1 VRYLLIALGA
11 LIAALVVGVF
21 VLAQAPHLEVKS
33 PPSAIGD
40 QTPVTVHIGGKHG
53 FSQITASIEQDGK
66 STPVVVAQVK
76 RHRLGLFRN
85 EAPRDVTFN
94 IGRKTSPGLHEG
106 KATVTIAAKANDL
119 VGKTD
124 AATFEVTVVTSPPR
138 VVADGVQ
145 HYINQAGVELVSFT
159 PSGYVTE
166 SGVQVGSRRFRS
178 FPLPSDPQHQRF
190 SLFALAWDQPVDS
203 KMFAFATNPTGAV
216 GQGTFW
222 YKIFPKEF
230 RSRDI
235 ELTDAFLEHAVN
247 DIDPNGTGDLLERF
261 LKINR
266 EMRVA
271 NNKQLA
277 DMRLETEEK
286 WLWNKPFFAI
296 LGARESKFAD
306 KRTYIYKGKKVD
318 EQVHLGFDI
327 AGTQHMTI
335 PSANDGRVIWADRL
349 GIYGNCIVIDHG
361 YGLQTIYGHLSEFL
375 VHEGDRVK
383 REQPIGKSGM
393 TGLAGGDHLHFSM
406 QLDGVQVNPI
416 EWWDEHWIHDR
427 IWSKVPAPAAP

>member
-1 VRYLLIALGA
+1 VKYLLIALVA
-11 LIAALVVGVF
+11 LIVLSVAGVF
-21 VLAQAPHLEVKS
+21 VLAQPPKLEVKS
-33 PPSAIGD
+33 PPTVIGD
-40 QTPVTVHIGGKHG
+40 QTAVTAHIGGKHG
-53 FSQITASIEQDGK
+53 FRQITAAVEQDGK
-66 STPVVVAQVK
+66 STPVVVAQEK
-76 RHRLGLFRN
+76 KHRLGLFKN
-85 EAPRDVTFN
+85 EAPRDIAFN
-94 IGRKTSPGLHEG
+94 VGRKTSPGLHDG
-106 KATVTIAAKANDL
+106 KARLVIVAQANDI

-124 AATFEVTVVTSPPR
+124 AVSFEVNVVTAPPR

-145 HYINQAGVELVSFT
+145 HYINQAGAELVSFT
-159 PSGYVTE
+159 PSGYVTD
-166 SGVQVGSRRFRS
+166 SGVEVGPRRFRS
-178 FPLPSDPQHQRF
+178 FPFPSDPQHQRF

-216 GQGTFW
+216 GEGTFW
-222 YKIFPKEF
+222 YRTFPKAF
-230 RSRDI
+230 RTRDI
-235 ELTDAFLEHAVN
+235 ELTDEFLQHAVN
-247 DIDPNGTGDLLERF
+247 DIDPGGTGSLIDRF
-261 LKINR
+261 LRINR
-266 EMRVA
+266 DMRIA

-296 LGARESKFAD
+296 LGARESMFAD
-306 KRTYIYKGKKVD
+306 KRNYIYKGKQVD
-318 EQVHLGFDI
+318 QQVHLGFDI

-375 VHEGDRVK
+375 VHKGDRVR

-406 QLDGVQVNPI
+406 QVDGVQVNPI

-427 IWSKVPAPAAP
+427 IWSKVPAPPL